1 MKKQGL
7 IPAFTS
13 VIIISIVVIGF
24 VSITIHKT
32 TLIGPMIIL
41 LGFIPWI
48 PLKFSGRTI
57 KSTGADIVFG
67 VFDT

>member
-13 VIIISIVVIGF
+13 VVIISIVVIGF
-24 VSITIHKT
+24 VSFTIHKT
-32 TLIGPMIIL
+32 KLIGPIIIL

-57 KSTGADIVFG
+57 RSTVADIVF
-67 VFDT
+67 